1 MEPVAE
7 FTKLGW
13 AFSGRVKSD
22 QILPGWISQFGRL
35 VNRTYF
41 TFVEISHVQEKSKKC
56 TQEGSLLSC
65 VMVPSSEETF
75 QSLSQ
80 QIDLAD
86 SDVLQ
91 NPDRILETED
101 VSVDH
106 PENTELVA
114 SQEDCETDIPEE
126 ESVLLFSER
135 DVDEC
140 SCDNEY
146 SYSQK
151 RC

>member
-1 MEPVAE
+1 MAS
-7 FTKLGW
+7 TK
-13 AFSGRVKSD
+13 
-22 QILPGWISQFGRL
+22 
-35 VNRTYF
+35 
-41 TFVEISHVQEKSKKC
+41 
-56 TQEGSLLSC
+56 
-65 VMVPSSEETF
+65 ETF

-80 QIDLAD
+80 QIDFAD
-86 SDVLQ
+86 LDVLQ
-91 NPDRILETED
+91 NPDRSSETEGTP
-101 VSVDH
+101 VKH
-106 PENTELVA
+106 PKNTELNSVLVVQDVCESEHSVLVA

-126 ESVLLFSER
+126 ESALLFSER